1 MLSSAAVKPASSKP
15 RPGPWRFLR
24 FNKESPTAAPPL
36 PRPMTVDS
44 QRAPRRQLPL
54 PSYYH
59 RPPPSP
65 SLVPQRYREK
75 LLRFRLDVLPLYKHR
90 LQSRLYRLL
99 VRWTQ
104 RRAGERRSAGS
115 RLLDLAGGRRWW
127 ASRQKREEEEAE
139 AARRAALAR
148 TSALVRRQL
157 RAGRAAIRAEARGRD
172 GDSGGGSGVAA
183 CGLPKEQ
190 GQNPKYSAE
199 EQDSE
204 EVRQLAQDHTGKMS
218 SAGSYWGY
226 GYGSSRDGSD
236 GSTRESG
243 ARRKKLAAMAGS
255 VYRAG
260 VAAAGEMREQYNNTR
275 FRNVDN
281 SIDPQMTIPGS
292 FPNVAIVTK
301 GDEQMVLF
309 PSYAKR
315 HIRQFDKDGNRIG
328 SGGGGAAAAYQQQ
341 GQQGGHQQYP
351 TSQAPMNDEEYWHN
365 EWAKVEDEKAVVD
378 VDVRGWVY
386 SPHKGPM
393 TRKNRI
399 LIGLARRMSG
409 IPPPTIQPDAGS
421 NDNGYG
427 GLPHH
432 SMSEEHEDL
441 REQQKIAREAEE
453 IERRGRGEEE
463 VATRGGYSEATNSRR
478 LLDAS
483 ETSSLRAPR
492 SGAATPAVSP
502 PGSPSLA
509 ARQTGGTTAAAA
521 DLTEAELA
529 VANANLMARL
539 GPFLTT
545 PLVRQPVTIFFYND
559 SQSQSKT
566 VTTNDAGHFSIRAA
580 LDFVPTDI
588 RVLANE
594 DLSATEPVRV
604 VEPRGVSLISDIDD
618 TIKRSNI
625 SLGAREIFRNTF
637 IRDLG
642 DMAVPGAREWYGA
655 LHSMGVQIHYCSN
668 SPWQLFPVLA
678 TFFHGAGLPPGSLHL
693 KHYAG
698 MLQGIF
704 EPVAERKKGTLERI
718 MADFPERRFLLVG
731 DSGEADLEVYT
742 DLAQANPG
750 RILAIFIRDVTTPE
764 TPPQQQPQQG
774 FFDSNRRGAGG
785 GSFDDH
791 LLLRPPSSGGGVA
804 RRPVFPTRTASVP
817 PKTEAPLMGNLID
830 LSDEPEPL
838 PSSNSETLSLA
849 GLDLGGASK
858 PAAAGKRPPPAR
870 PAKPASLRG
879 APSDSAVPLAS
890 SGQGAG
896 ANHGGHVLSK
906 KPSNLGGST
915 GGVHPLMQMQTPSSS
930 SVQTQ
935 PMPRRTR
942 TADISATS
950 TGGDTNNNNN
960 NSYSSSPSPPASGGD
975 GSKPAP
981 PPPRRRGTPSSAQSG
996 SSGARMLA
1004 YIQQKEQQQ
1013 QQQQQQ
1019 QNRLSYTHNS
1029 DTDVDRFEGL
1039 GPPSASS
1046 SSPDPISRVSTGGTT
1061 RTTTT
1066 TTTTT
1071 ATTTTTTTALDKKVA
1086 LWHGRLTRA
1095 HEVLAREGV
1104 ALYTWR
1110 RGDDVVL
1117 EAQGIVRD
1125 ALREMERGGGGGK
1138 RRVAR

>member
-1 MLSSAAVKPASSKP
+1 
-15 RPGPWRFLR
+15 
-24 FNKESPTAAPPL
+24 
-36 PRPMTVDS
+36 
-44 QRAPRRQLPL
+44 
-54 PSYYH
+54 
-59 RPPPSP
+59 
-65 SLVPQRYREK
+65 
-75 LLRFRLDVLPLYKHR
+75 
-90 LQSRLYRLL
+90 
-99 VRWTQ
+99 
-104 RRAGERRSAGS
+104 
-115 RLLDLAGGRRWW
+115 
-127 ASRQKREEEEAE
+127 
-139 AARRAALAR
+139 
-148 TSALVRRQL
+148 
-157 RAGRAAIRAEARGRD
+157 
-172 GDSGGGSGVAA
+172 
-183 CGLPKEQ
+183 
-190 GQNPKYSAE
+190 
-199 EQDSE
+199 
-204 EVRQLAQDHTGKMS
+204 MS

-226 GYGSSRDGSD
+226 GHGSSRDAAD
-236 GSTRESG
+236 GPTREPG

-315 HIRQFDKDGNRIG
+315 HVRQFDKDGNRIG
-328 SGGGGAAAAYQQQ
+328 GHQQQ
-341 GQQGGHQQYP
+341 GQQGGYQQYP
-351 TSQAPMNDEEYWHN
+351 ASQTPMNDEEYWHN
-365 EWAKVEDEKAVVD
+365 EWARVEDEKAVVD

-409 IPPPTIQPDAGS
+409 IPPPTIQPDAGG

-427 GLPHH
+427 DRPHH
-432 SMSEEHEDL
+432 SLHEDHEDM

-463 VATRGGYSEATNSRR
+463 VATRGGYSEAPNSRR
-478 LLDAS
+478 LLDA

-492 SGAATPAVSP
+492 SGGATPAVSP
-502 PGSPSLA
+502 PGSPSLT
-509 ARQTGGTTAAAA
+509 ARQTSGTAAA

-529 VANANLMARL
+529 VANANLMTRL

-594 DLSATEPVRV
+594 DLSATEPVRI
-604 VEPRGVSLISDIDD
+604 VEPRGISLISDIDD
-618 TIKRSNI
+618 TVKRSNI

-642 DMAVPGAREWYGA
+642 DMAVPGIREWYGA

-718 MADFPERRFLLVG
+718 MGDFPERRFLLVG

-764 TPPQQQPQQG
+764 TPPQQQQQQPG
-774 FFDSNRRGAGG
+774 FFDSNRRGAAG

-791 LLLRPPSSGGGVA
+791 LRPPSSGGGVA
-804 RRPVFPTRTASVP
+804 RRPVFAARTASVP
-817 PKTEAPLMGNLID
+817 PKTEAPLMGDLID

-838 PSSNSETLSLA
+838 PSSNSEMLGLA
-849 GLDLGGASK
+849 GLDLGGCGSVSK
-858 PAAAGKRPPPAR
+858 PAAGKRPPPAR
-870 PAKPASLRG
+870 PAKPAALRG

-896 ANHGGHVLSK
+896 ANHSRPDGGHVLSK
-906 KPSNLGGST
+906 KPSSLGGAA
-915 GGVHPLMQMQTPSSS
+915 GGNGGGAHPLTQMQTPSSS
-930 SVQTQ
+930 SVQTR
-935 PMPRRTR
+935 PLPRRTR
-942 TADISATS
+942 TAEMSTTS
-950 TGGDTNNNNN
+950 TSGDNNNNNNN
-960 NSYSSSPSPPASGGD
+960 NSSSSSPSPLVNGGD

-981 PPPRRRGTPSSAQSG
+981 PPPRRQGTPSSVQSG

-1004 YIQQKEQQQ
+1004 YIQQQQQ
-1013 QQQQQQ
+1013 QKEQ
-1019 QNRLSYTHNS
+1019 QNRLSDAHG
-1029 DTDVDRFEGL
+1029 DADVDRFEGL
-1039 GPPSASS
+1039 GPSASP
-1046 SSPDPISRVSTGGTT
+1046 SPVSRVSTGGTT
-1061 RTTTT
+1061 RTTA
-1066 TTTTT
+1066 T
-1071 ATTTTTTTALDKKVA
+1071 AGAAAAATTALDKKVA

-1117 EAQGIVRD
+1117 EAQAIVRD
-1125 ALREMERGGGGGK
+1125 ALREMERSGGGGGNGRAA
-1138 RRVAR
+1138 RR

>member
-1 MLSSAAVKPASSKP
+1 MLSSAAVKPAS
-15 RPGPWRFLR
+15 F
-24 FNKESPTAAPPL
+24 
-36 PRPMTVDS
+36 D
-44 QRAPRRQLPL
+44 
-54 PSYYH
+54 
-59 RPPPSP
+59 P

-104 RRAGERRSAGS
+104 RRAGERRSASS

-172 GDSGGGSGVAA
+172 GSSGGGSGVAA

-190 GQNPKYSAE
+190 DQNPKYSAE

-292 FPNVAIVTK
+292 FPNVAIITK

-409 IPPPTIQPDAGS
+409 IPPPTIQPDAGG

-463 VATRGGYSEATNSRR
+463 VATRGGYSEAPNSRR
-478 LLDAS
+478 FLDAS

-502 PGSPSLA
+502 PGSPSLT
-509 ARQTGGTTAAAA
+509 ARQAGGTTAAAAA

-764 TPPQQQPQQG
+764 TPPQQPQQG
-774 FFDSNRRGAGG
+774 FFDSNRKGAGG

-804 RRPVFPTRTASVP
+804 RRPVFPARTASVP
-817 PKTEAPLMGNLID
+817 PKTEAPLMGDLID

-858 PAAAGKRPPPAR
+858 PAAAAAAAAAGKRPPPAR

-879 APSDSAVPLAS
+879 VPSDLAVPLAA

-915 GGVHPLMQMQTPSSS
+915 GGVHPLTQMQTPSSS

-942 TADISATS
+942 TAEMSAAS
-950 TGGDTNNNNN
+950 TGGDTNNNNNSN
-960 NSYSSSPSPPASGGD
+960 NSYSSSPSPPANGGD
-975 GSKPAP
+975 GNKPAP
-981 PPPRRRGTPSSAQSG
+981 PPPRRRGTPSSTQAG

-1004 YIQQKEQQQ
+1004 YIQQKE

-1046 SSPDPISRVSTGGTT
+1046 SSPDPVSRVSTGGTT
-1061 RTTTT
+1061 RTTAT

-1071 ATTTTTTTALDKKVA
+1071 AATTTTTAATTTTTTALDKKVA

-1125 ALREMERGGGGGK
+1125 ALREMERSGGGGGK
-1138 RRVAR
+1138 GRVAR